1 MTLPLFSLNC
11 TYLPL
16 LKQTVS
22 QLRCSDIVID
32 QKNPEALKIRRRG
45 RVTFIFNEPRRW
57 RPRGNA
63 PQIFSVLVFFFKLL
77 YCSASL
83 RSASRR
89 GRRRSRLPAVVKES
103 LTQLTPSVLRGAK
116 LIPRNHFPET
126 NHFYFFNL
134 LPLFAIFEQEN
145 VTDMKFG
152 SCSFPRGPR
161 PSSRNIS
168 FTRGGNQNDK

>member
-32 QKNPEALKIRRRG
+32 QKNPEALKIRRCG
-45 RVTFIFNEPRRW
+45 RITFIFNEPRRC

-77 YCSASL
+77 YFSASL
-83 RSASRR
+83 WSASHR
-89 GRRRSRLPAVVKES
+89 GRCRSRLPAVVKES
-103 LTQLTPSVLRGAK
+103 LTQLTPSH
-116 LIPRNHFPET
+116 N
-126 NHFYFFNL
+126 
-134 LPLFAIFEQEN
+134 
-145 VTDMKFG
+145 
-152 SCSFPRGPR
+152 CSVCVEGRKVNPQKTFPR
-161 PSSRNIS
+161 SKSHLFILLTS
-168 FTRGGNQNDK
+168 LIYYF